1 MLVRDMRVLGQRV
14 LNMRILGMR
23 VLGVLVPGRRVP
35 ASGPCRPYVPLLG
48 AAAALLVVAAGSPS
62 AGQASQAGVTAATA
76 AKSVPAQPAS
86 PVTFGPGG
94 GGAASQPGAPS
105 VAPPP
110 RKLLPADV
118 LVVSHDPLPAGVVA
132 KVRGLRGVRAA
143 EPVEAARV
151 RVNGAVAA
159 VLGVDPSAFRRFAA
173 RPTASRSALWQSVT
187 DGAIAVS
194 YTMGRQAKLP
204 AGSLVKVA
212 GRQLETLRVG
222 GLGTVGIAGVDAVV
236 SRTVARSLGFPAGN
250 AIVISAHRAHLSA
263 LKSRI
268 KAIVPRKAAVELLVA
283 PAVRVKAGNPGTAG
297 TPAVTRGLLSPAQ
310 RTAFLRAAVS
320 RVGMPYVWGAAGP
333 TSFDCSGLVQWSLA
347 RAGVAMPRVAADQ
360 ARTGPAVPVSRLQPG
375 DLLFYHTDPTA
386 PNYISHVAIYLGKGM
401 MIQAPQP
408 GMDVQIVPVA
418 LGSEFAGA
426 VAVAPAVAAAA
437 AANPLG

>member
-1 MLVRDMRVLGQRV
+1 
-14 LNMRILGMR
+14 
-23 VLGVLVPGRRVP
+23 
-35 ASGPCRPYVPLLG
+35 
-48 AAAALLVVAAGSPS
+48 LLVVAAGSPS

-86 PVTFGPGG
+86 PVTFGPGD
-94 GGAASQPGAPS
+94 GGAAGQSGAPS
-105 VAPPP
+105 P
-110 RKLLPADV
+110 RKLLSADV

-143 EPVEAARV
+143 ESVEAARE
-151 RVNGAVAA
+151 RVNGSVAA

-173 RPTASRSALWQSVT
+173 RPTASRSALWQNVA

-250 AIVISAHRAHLSA
+250 AIVISAHRAGLSA

-268 KAIVPRKAAVELLVA
+268 KAVVPRKAAVELLVA
-283 PAVRVKAGNPGTAG
+283 PAVHVKAGNPRTAG
-297 TPAVTRGLLSPAQ
+297 TPAATRGLLSPAQ

-437 AANPLG
+437 AAKPLG